1 VANKM
6 ADKKRTTSRSQ
17 MAEQKAT
24 GSEKSQSARS
34 VKIKEPVTREE
45 NKEQPKKEQPK
56 KEQPKQEKKP
66 VRRDGR
72 SSSSSLITRLRSN
85 SIGRFIYEAYYE
97 LLHKVTWPTFEQARN
112 MTIAVILISGAI
124 GLLLGLV
131 DLGLY
136 QLFLHIVGR

>member
-17 MAEQKAT
+17 MAEQKT
-24 GSEKSQSARS
+24 RGSEKVQSARS
-34 VKIKEPVTREE
+34 VKTKEPVTREE
-45 NKEQPKKEQPK
+45 RKEQPKKEP
-56 KEQPKQEKKP
+56 PKQEKKP
-66 VRRDGR
+66 VRRDSR
-72 SSSSSLITRLRSN
+72 PSSSNLVTRLRSN

-112 MTIAVILISGAI
+112 MTVAVILISGVI

>member
-1 VANKM
+1 M
-6 ADKKRTTSRSQ
+6 ADKKRTTSRGQ
-17 MAEQKAT
+17 TAEQKARD
-24 GSEKSQSARS
+24 GEKAQPARS
-34 VKIKEPVTREE
+34 VKTKEPVTREE
-45 NKEQPKKEQPK
+45 R
-56 KEQPKQEKKP
+56 KEQPKQEKKS
-66 VRRDGR
+66 VRRDSR
-72 SSSSSLITRLRSN
+72 SSSSNLVTRLRSN

>member
-1 VANKM
+1 M

-17 MAEQKAT
+17 MAEQKT
-24 GSEKSQSARS
+24 SGSDKVQPARS
-34 VKIKEPVTREE
+34 IKTKEPVTREE
-45 NKEQPKKEQPK
+45 R

-66 VRRDGR
+66 VRRDSR
-72 SSSSSLITRLRSN
+72 PSSSSLITWLRSKP
-85 SIGRFIYEAYYE
+85 IGRFIYEAYYE

-136 QLFLHIVGR
+136 QLFLRIVGR

>member
-17 MAEQKAT
+17 MAEQKT
-24 GSEKSQSARS
+24 RGSEKVQPARS
-34 VKIKEPVTREE
+34 VKTKEPVTREE
-45 NKEQPKKEQPK
+45 RKEP
-56 KEQPKQEKKP
+56 PKQEKKP
-66 VRRDGR
+66 VRRDSR
-72 SSSSSLITRLRSN
+72 PSTSNLVTRLRSN

-112 MTIAVILISGAI
+112 MTIAVILISGVI
-124 GLLLGLV
+124 GVLLGLV

>member
-6 ADKKRTTSRSQ
+6 ADKKRTTSRGQ
-17 MAEQKAT
+17 TAEQKT
-24 GSEKSQSARS
+24 RDGEKAQPARS
-34 VKIKEPVTREE
+34 VKTKEPVTREE
-45 NKEQPKKEQPK
+45 RKEQPKKEQV
-56 KEQPKQEKKP
+56 KQEKKP
-66 VRRDGR
+66 VRRDNR
-72 SSSSSLITRLRSN
+72 SSSSSLVTWLRSN
-85 SIGRFIYEAYYE
+85 SVGRFVYEAYYE

-112 MTIAVILISGAI
+112 MTIAVILISGVI